1 MDADEGDTVEM
12 EAPKK
17 GKKKEIYGLF
27 YFCRNIEY

>member
-17 GKKKEIYGLF
+17 GKKKEIYGLL